1 MQNRAY
7 AKEWLQFAN
16 KNLHTAKLL
25 YDVNHYEDIIGIEL
39 QQALEKI
46 LKSLL
51 AYENK
56 KILKTHK
63 LVELLE
69 YIDIEMDEQE
79 KFLLEIATDYY
90 KTDRYPNPNYSLPP
104 KEEIKEILDFSQD
117 LFDKVCNILNVS
129 EEEIENAK

>member
-1 MQNRAY
+1 MQNKPY
-7 AKEWLQFAN
+7 AKEWLEFAIT
-16 KNLHTAKLL
+16 NLNTAKLL

-39 QQALEKI
+39 QQALEKM

-69 YIDIEMDEQE
+69 YIDIEINEKE

-90 KTDRYPNPNYSLPP
+90 KTDRYPNPNYSLPSR
-104 KEEIKEILDFSQD
+104 EEIKEVLDFSHN
-117 LFDKVCNILNVS
+117 LFDKICNILDIDKN
-129 EEEIENAK
+129 EIVK